1 MRGQVKKSGY
11 KLDLANKFGI
21 FASSLLVTS
30 AAVWLYSPVIG
41 SHADGSITTEV
52 KASIEPVASI
62 TLDTNN
68 LTFNVVPTSA
78 GAFSSQSITA
88 TVTTNSTGGYELY
101 FSSVDDGTA
110 MTHSSDSVTAT
121 VSSNFEGTVTSSTMS
136 ANTWGYSLDDVNF
149 FKIPTLTNSTKI
161 KDIDHF
167 PEASEK
173 STPVYIGTKISSSL
187 PSGSYSKDVVFTV
200 VAHETP
206 KPLQTYVMQDFNC
219 NAIPAGE
226 KFNLRDSRDGNV
238 YTGAKFA
245 DGRCW
250 MTENIRI
257 DNYTLTSSDS
267 NTVTDYT
274 IPAAVSS
281 FYEDYNNPR
290 VRTYNSEIYYNY
302 AAVSAGLITD
312 AQNNNFPAAV
322 TSVCPKGWKL
332 PSSNEWKAL
341 FDAESDITKFSSTGN
356 ESWWTGS
363 FWSSATGLRGNAY
376 VYNGRAYLSSSG
388 RGSTLRARC
397 VANRTMQSFDIDDV
411 PTDEGAANSSY
422 NVVTYSTF
430 TVLRDERDNND
441 YIIYRNTAH
450 SKAIMMGSLR
460 IVNKEITSADS
471 NLPEGT
477 SFIIPASNLS
487 AFTST
492 YGTKAAYIDGMY
504 GAYYNFYTATAGW
517 GTEDKST
524 QNDKSPMDIC
534 PKGWMLPDDVNQVY
548 DIYNGPLQSGYKN
561 VFTFSGRIYSGAI
574 GSQGTNGIHWTSI
587 IRSNS
592 DAYYVYLNSTS
603 VNSSSTNK
611 ANGAMVQCVLKTS

>member
-136 ANTWGYSLDDVNF
+136 ANTWGYSLDDTDF
-149 FKIPTLTNSTKI
+149 LKIPTLTNSTKI

-167 PEASEK
+167 PETAEK

-206 KPLQTYVMQDFNC
+206 RPLQTYIMQNFDC
-219 NAIPAGE
+219 SAIPVGE
-226 KFNLRDSRDGNV
+226 KFKLKDNRDDNI
-238 YTGAKFA
+238 YTGAKLA
-245 DGRCW
+245 DDRCW

-257 DNYTLTSSDS
+257 SDYTLTEADS
-267 NTVTDYT
+267 NVFADYT
-274 IPAAVSS
+274 YEIPAASS
-281 FYEDYNNPR
+281 TYSQDESNPR
-290 VRTYNSEIYYNY
+290 VRVYNQDVFYNY
-302 AAVSAGLITD
+302 VALSAGTITSSKNTTTPV
-312 AQNNNFPAAV
+312 A
-322 TSVCPKGWKL
+322 TSSICPKGWKL
-332 PSSNEWKAL
+332 PSSNEWKKMSDTEANAAEL
-341 FDAESDITKFSSTGN
+341 FDG
-356 ESWWTGS
+356 SWWTGS
-363 FWSSATGLRGNAY
+363 LFWNASGTRGNAY
-376 VYNGRAYLSSSG
+376 SNNGKLYLGSSA
-388 RGSTLRARC
+388 RYDMLRARC
-397 VANRTMQSFDIDDV
+397 IANASMQSFSINDV
-411 PTDEGAANSSY
+411 PTNEGAAGNNSSTTK
-422 NVVTYSTF
+422 TY
-430 TVLRDERDNND
+430 TVLKDERDGNN
-441 YIIYRNTAH
+441 YIIFRISNY
-450 SKAIMMGSLR
+450 AIMISSLR
-460 IVNKEITSADS
+460 IVDREITSADS
-471 NLPEGT
+471 NLPDGT
-477 SFIIPASNLS
+477 AFVIPASSLTS
-487 AFTST
+487 FTT
-492 YGTKAAYIDGMY
+492 DFNTKAAYIDGKY

-517 GTEDKST
+517 GTEDKGY
-524 QNDKSPMDIC
+524 NENSPMDIC
-534 PKGWMLPDDVNQVY
+534 PKGWKITNDVNDFYRLGSNENLMMVFSGS
-548 DIYNGPLQSGYKN
+548 IYN
-561 VFTFSGRIYSGAI
+561 GAI
-574 GSQGTNGIHWTSI
+574 GSSQGKGVLLWTS
-587 IRSNS
+587 RVDSNS
-592 DAYYVYLNSTS
+592 SVNVVS
-603 VNSSSTNK
+603 VNSSGSTNTSRHNK
-611 ANGAMVQCVLKTS
+611 YNGAVVQCVLKTS